1 MATVKQLERNR
12 LTIQRFP
19 MIACSV
25 TYAILVGML
34 YCQDTR
40 TQTVV
45 QVYMPDPESG
55 GSRGR
60 RRKSSSLCYFNTT
73 TMLLWRLTKDV
84 RWLVY
89 SRGQQPLW
97 NWELIQGYLGIW
109 RANLYQY
116 QSDHHFKCNWSKKH
130 SNSTMFDSLVDEF
143 YF

>member
-55 GSRGR
+55 AVGAEEEKVVHFVTSTLLR
-60 RRKSSSLCYFNTT
+60 CYYG
-73 TMLLWRLTKDV
+73 D
-84 RWLVY
+84 
-89 SRGQQPLW
+89 
-97 NWELIQGYLGIW
+97 
-109 RANLYQY
+109 
-116 QSDHHFKCNWSKKH
+116 
-130 SNSTMFDSLVDEF
+130 
-143 YF
+143 